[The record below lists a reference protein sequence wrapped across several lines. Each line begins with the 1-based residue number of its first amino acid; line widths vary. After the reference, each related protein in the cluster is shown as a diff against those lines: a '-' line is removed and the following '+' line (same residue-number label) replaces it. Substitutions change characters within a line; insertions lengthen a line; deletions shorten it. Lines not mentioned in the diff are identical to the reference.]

1 MKETGQPPVNAC
13 LVSKETPMLNVS
25 LSAPSTRSAP
35 QTWHAFSKSVRIL
48 VLESVAPTQD
58 VQFKTTIRAVL
69 VTQDTP
75 ETPSDSAPESQLCQ
89 FLQKSSTPASRLLV
103 DQMLSVMRG
112 TGLQLVSVSQ
122 TTLETLTLPVD
133 QNVW

>member
-1 MKETGQPPVNAC
+1 M
-13 LVSKETPMLNVS
+13 
-25 LSAPSTRSAP
+25 
-35 QTWHAFSKSVRIL
+35 
-48 VLESVAPTQD
+48 QD

-89 FLQKSSTPASRLLV
+89 FLQKSSIPASRLLV

-112 TGLQLVSVSQ
+112 TGLQLVSVSL
-122 TTLETLTLPVD
+122 TTLETPTLLVD
-133 QNVW
+133 QNVSSTLTALQVNSAEIFTA

>member
-1 MKETGQPPVNAC
+1 M
-13 LVSKETPMLNVS
+13 
-25 LSAPSTRSAP
+25 
-35 QTWHAFSKSVRIL
+35 
-48 VLESVAPTQD
+48 QD

-89 FLQKSSTPASRLLV
+89 FLQKSSIPASRLLV

-122 TTLETLTLPVD
+122 TTLETLTLLVD

>member
-1 MKETGQPPVNAC
+1 M
-13 LVSKETPMLNVS
+13 
-25 LSAPSTRSAP
+25 
-35 QTWHAFSKSVRIL
+35 
-48 VLESVAPTQD
+48 QD
-58 VQFKTTIRAVL
+58 VQFKITIRAVL

-89 FLQKSSTPASRLLV
+89 FLQKSSIPASRLLV

-112 TGLQLVSVSQ
+112 TGLQLVSVSL
-122 TTLETLTLPVD
+122 TTLETPTLLVD